1 MTQVNQVTEALD
13 ANAPLIS
20 TESELRMLYGAPGKL
35 VAAAKTDRIDEYC
48 QRFIALSPFI
58 CVGSCDGAGRH
69 DVSPRGDHAGF
80 VQVLDDRTL
89 AIPDRPGNNKVETLS
104 NLLVNPRIG
113 ILFVIPGHGETLRI
127 NGRARIS
134 LNPKLLEAS
143 TVNGSVPK
151 CMIVVATEEVYP
163 HCGKSFRRARL
174 WDPTSHPERSQ
185 VPSLAAMAVR
195 MAGVSD
201 VSVEEIDARVQ
212 KSYETDLY

>member
-1 MTQVNQVTEALD
+1 MTQVNKGTVALD
-13 ANAPLIS
+13 ANAPLIT

-58 CVGSCDGAGRH
+58 CVGSCDAAGRQ
-69 DVSPRGDHAGF
+69 DVSPRGDHPGF

-113 ILFVIPGHGETLRI
+113 ILFIIPGYDETLRI

-134 LNPKLLEAS
+134 LNPQLLEVAA
-143 TVNGSVPK
+143 VNGKPPK
-151 CMIVVATEEVYP
+151 CLIVVAAAEVYP

-174 WDPTSHPERSQ
+174 WDAASRPERSQ
-185 VPSLAAMAVR
+185 VPSLAAIAVK
-195 MAGVSD
+195 MAGVRD